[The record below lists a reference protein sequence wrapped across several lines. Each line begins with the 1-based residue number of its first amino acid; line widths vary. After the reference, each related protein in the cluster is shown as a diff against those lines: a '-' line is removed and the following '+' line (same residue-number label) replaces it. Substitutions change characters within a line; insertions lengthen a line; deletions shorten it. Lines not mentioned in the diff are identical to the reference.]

1 MTLRDARALPLRDY
15 VPLLEGT
22 VLERT
27 GKACCRGHIV
37 RAEPDDDTNYT
48 ALALL

>member
-27 GKACCRGHIV
+27 GKGTDKLTV
-37 RAEPDDDTNYT
+37 AERQSQDEKN
-48 ALALL
+48 